1 MKSLKAALNTPPEPG
16 FDEASLAD
24 TSLPDSGSV
33 VRHPD
38 GYYWLAPDGHQQFGP
53 FDSYSIVPA
62 PANEAKPQL
71 PLASV
76 LIEYPFHLAEG
87 WLVIIWLRID
97 LYTGNLR
104 KLISPCNPY
113 LM

>member
-38 GYYWLAPDGHQQFGP
+38 GYYWLAADGHQQFGP
-53 FDSYSIVPA
+53 FATVQEALDDMNAAGEESIEPGETLQ
-62 PANEAKPQL
+62 EAEQEL
-71 PLASV
+71 GLADWV
-76 LIEYPFHLAEG
+76 DADTGELAEG
-87 WLVIIWLRID
+87 
-97 LYTGNLR
+97 TGTRLEDH
-104 KLISPCNPY
+104 
-113 LM
+113 

>member
-24 TSLPDSGSV
+24 TSLPDSGTV

-53 FDSYSIVPA
+53 F
-62 PANEAKPQL
+62 
-71 PLASV
+71 ASV
-76 LIEYPFHLAEG
+76 QEALDDMNAAGDESIEPGETLQEAEQELGLADWVDADTGELAEG
-87 WLVIIWLRID
+87 TATRLED
-97 LYTGNLR
+97 H
-104 KLISPCNPY
+104 
-113 LM
+113 

>member
-38 GYYWLAPDGHQQFGP
+38 GYYWLAADGHQQFGP
-53 FDSYSIVPA
+53 FATVQEALDDMNAAGEESIEPGETLQ
-62 PANEAKPQL
+62 EAEQEL
-71 PLASV
+71 GLADWV
-76 LIEYPFHLAEG
+76 DADTGELAEG
-87 WLVIIWLRID
+87 TATRLED
-97 LYTGNLR
+97 H
-104 KLISPCNPY
+104 
-113 LM
+113 